1 MASPA
6 MYRTALRRTARTAT
20 PSQWIRY
27 ASSGGEP
34 QPRRPLRILPLM
46 AGAVLVG
53 AGVGGFWAYKTYP
66 QLSKQKYHDQIPT
79 QAVKAEILLEK
90 PRKKS
95 KSKED
100 ANELISPQH
109 VQVKHS
115 HEHPGVYA
123 WGSNVGKVA
132 APDSKEANIKTP
144 RRIPYFDG
152 QILRDLKLERD
163 FGVAVNEKGDLVQW
177 GVGFNRDAPTPEV
190 TLRGKDLAK
199 VAVSRDRVIAL
210 SSNGQ
215 VYSIPV
221 AKADQAFAENT
232 PNSQT
237 SWSIWSGTP
246 LHTQHYRTLKP
257 ANLGWNEQVVDI
269 KSGLEHCL
277 MLTSNGRVF
286 SAASSTEE
294 FPSRGQ
300 LGVPGLT
307 WANRPAGPY
316 DQPHEVG
323 GLRGFQV
330 KEIATGD
337 YHSLVLDN
345 EGRIFSFGDNTVG
358 QLGFKPDLTTTH
370 IDTPSLLP
378 VNQLYAGTNLVPK
391 VTYIAAGG
399 LNSFFTVD
407 ATKTQSPSGSEV
419 MPASELG
426 KVVVETWACGSGIH
440 GELGTGKWLHVSS
453 APSKVKALSDLYEYD
468 EASNTLSPIRVKE
481 IVVGS
486 THVCAVLDTVHDS
499 STGSSG
505 KEDPQFGNDVLFW
518 GGNECYQ
525 LGTGKRN
532 NVNVPVYIGALDG
545 DSVVAERLD
554 SELGRNRLQIA
565 PRARVNLL
573 EREGKARQVEV
584 EQRVE
589 CGRLISAVYSAV

>member
-1 MASPA
+1 MAT
-6 MYRTALRRTARTAT
+6 RTALRRTARIAT
-20 PSQWIRY
+20 PSQWIRQ
-27 ASSGGEP
+27 SSTGGPGGQP
-34 QPRRPLRILPLM
+34 QARRSLLPLL

-53 AGVGGFWAYKTYP
+53 AGAGGFWAYKTYP
-66 QLSKQKYHDQIPT
+66 QLAKQKGEDQISKQPE
-79 QAVKAEILLEK
+79 KAEILREK

-95 KSKED
+95 RSQEES
-100 ANELISPQH
+100 NELISPQH
-109 VQVKHS
+109 VQMKHS

-132 APDSKEANIKTP
+132 APDSKETSIKAP

-177 GVGFNRDAPTPEV
+177 GVGFNRDTPTPEV
-190 TLRGKDLAK
+190 TLRGKDITK
-199 VAVSRDRVIAL
+199 IAVSRDRVIAL

-232 PNSQT
+232 PNSHS

-246 LHTQHYRTLKP
+246 NFTQHFRTLKP

-277 MLTSNGRVF
+277 MLTSKGRVF

-307 WANRPAGPY
+307 WQNRPPGPY
-316 DQPHEVG
+316 DQPHEIG
-323 GLRGFQV
+323 GLRGFKV

-337 YHSLVLDN
+337 YHSLALDN
-345 EGRIFSFGDNTVG
+345 EGRVFSFGDNTVG
-358 QLGFKPDLTTTH
+358 QLGFKTDLTATH

-378 VNQLYAGTNLVPK
+378 VNQLYAGANLKPK
-391 VTYIAAGG
+391 VTSIAAGG

-407 ATKTQSPSGSEV
+407 ATKMQSKSGSEV

-426 KVVVETWACGSGIH
+426 RVVAETWACGSGIH
-440 GELGTGKWLHVSS
+440 GELGTGKWLHVSV

-468 EASNTLSPIRVKE
+468 EESNTVSPIRLNR
-481 IVVGS
+481 IAVGS
-486 THVCAVLDTVHDS
+486 THVCAVMDNVHG
-499 STGSSG
+499 GSKG
-505 KEDPQFGNDVLFW
+505 GPEFGNDVLFW
-518 GGNECYQ
+518 GGNESYQ

-532 NVNVPVYIGALDG
+532 NTNVPVYIGALDG
-545 DSVVAERLD
+545 DSVGAGKMD
-554 SELGRNRLQIA
+554 GELGRNRFQLA

-573 EREGKARQVEV
+573 SEKGKARKVEV

-589 CGRLISAVYSAV
+589 CGRCVSAVYSAV